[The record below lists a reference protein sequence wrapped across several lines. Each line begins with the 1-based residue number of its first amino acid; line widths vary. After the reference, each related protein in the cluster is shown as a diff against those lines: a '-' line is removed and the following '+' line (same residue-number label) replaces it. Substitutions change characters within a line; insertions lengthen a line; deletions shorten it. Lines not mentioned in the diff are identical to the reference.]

1 MRIVIDLQGAQS
13 DSRFRGIGRY
23 SLSLARAIAKNAGE
37 HEIWIALNAQLP
49 ESIADIRAAFS
60 GLIPDHRIRIF
71 EVPTSATPSPWM
83 ARSSEVIREFFL
95 STLQPDVVLVTSL
108 FEGYRSSAVTSIG
121 SIPTQY
127 KTATVLYD
135 LIPLMNKDVYL
146 ATTEQ
151 QDIYCRKIESLKNA
165 DALLAISDS
174 SRQEA
179 VQYLDISP
187 EKITNISAAIGDQFY
202 SRKLTPQAREEI
214 LRRLGIKGDFIL
226 YAPGGF
232 DPRKNFERLLQAY
245 GTLPSELKAQHSLVI
260 ASKLHPQQRLELLNL
275 AKRHGV
281 RTTELVLTG
290 YVEDEDLVALYSL
303 AKLFVFPS
311 THEGF
316 GLPVLEAM
324 ACGAPVIGSNC
335 SSVPEV
341 IGFPEA
347 LFDPLSIPA
356 IAAKIKQALQDEGF
370 RAQLIANA
378 VERAKAFSWDESAR
392 KALAALQALD
402 IQQETQDQDFSTE
415 ALYQQLLVL
424 SDDVPTDR
432 ELHRAAQ
439 SIVYNFS
446 VLDEKQLFLDV
457 SCIVHS
463 DAKSGIQRVVRS
475 LLHEFIKVPP
485 KGFSVRPIYHAN
497 GRFYYANKF
506 NALIDPTRTET
517 TDTPIDYRQDDLYL
531 SLDLNMHLAEELNPL
546 LVKMKNMGVQINH
559 VVYDLLLVHR
569 PDWWPAP
576 NPELFVNWLN
586 KITQVASRLICISG
600 AVSDELQAWIDEHP
614 PKRVEAGPL
623 IESFHLGA
631 DINNSMPSA
640 GLPDGA
646 TELLLR
652 FAAHPS
658 FLMVST
664 IEPRK
669 GHAQTLEAFE
679 RLWSEGLDINLVIV
693 GKRGWLMNDFI
704 TKMEK
709 HPERNRR
716 LYWLEGVSDEYLE
729 KIYSSSACLIAASE
743 GEGFGLPLIEAA
755 QHHLPMIVRDLA
767 VFREVAGDHAFYF
780 NGLSAEALGQAINAW
795 LRLFDAGEH
804 PTSMAMPWLT
814 WEESAQQLKSV
825 LFPED
830 SI

>member
-37 HEIWIALNAQLP
+37 HEVWIALNAQMP
-49 ESIADIRAAFS
+49 ESIADVRAAFS
-60 GLIPDHRIRIF
+60 GLIPDNQIRIF
-71 EVPTSATPSPWM
+71 EVPTNETPSPWV
-83 ARSSEVIREFFL
+83 ARCSEIIRESFL
-95 STLQPDVVLVTSL
+95 ATLQPDVVLLTSL
-108 FEGYRSSAVTSIG
+108 FEGYRSTAVTSIG
-121 SIPTQY
+121 AIPAQY

-135 LIPLMNKDVYL
+135 LIPLTNKEVYL
-146 ATTEQ
+146 PTAEQ
-151 QDIYCRKIESLKNA
+151 QDIYYRKIESLKNA
-165 DALLAISDS
+165 DVLLAISNS

-179 VQYLDISP
+179 VQHLEINP

-202 SRKLTPQAREEI
+202 SRKLAPHDRQEI
-214 LRRLGIKGDFIL
+214 LTRLGIKNEYIL

-232 DPRKNFERLLQAY
+232 DPRKNFERLLEAY
-245 GTLPSELKAQHSLVI
+245 GTLPSDIKAQYQLVI
-260 ASKLHPQQRLELLNL
+260 ASKLHPQHRLELLIL
-275 AKRHGV
+275 AKRSGV

-324 ACGAPVIGSNC
+324 ACGTPVIGSDC

-341 IGFPEA
+341 IGLADA
-347 LFDPLSIPA
+347 LFDPLSVPA
-356 IAAKIKQALQDEGF
+356 IAAKMKQALEDEAF
-370 RAQLIANA
+370 RVQLIENA
-378 VERAKAFSWDESAR
+378 VERAKSFSWDESAR
-392 KALAALQALD
+392 KALVALEAMDVQPPTLD
-402 IQQETQDQDFSTE
+402 QGISIQS
-415 ALYQQLLVL
+415 LYQQLLAL
-424 SDDVPTDR
+424 PGPLPTDR
-432 ELHRAAQ
+432 ELHRTAQ

-446 VLDEKQLFLDV
+446 AQDEKQLFLDV

-475 LLHEFIKVPP
+475 LLHEFITVPP
-485 KGFSVRPIYHAN
+485 KGFSVRPIYYAN
-497 GRFYYANKF
+497 DRFYYANKF
-506 NALIDPTRTET
+506 NSLIDPTWTEA
-517 TDTPIDYRQDDLYL
+517 TDTPIDYRQDDIYL
-531 SLDLNMHLAEELNPL
+531 SLDLNMHLTEELNPL
-546 LVKMKNMGVQINH
+546 LVKMKAMGVHINH
-559 VVYDLLLVHR
+559 VVYDLLLVQR

-576 NPELFVNWLN
+576 NPEMFVNWLN

-600 AVSDELQAWIDEHP
+600 AVASELQEWIDQHP

-652 FAAHPS
+652 FAAQPS

-679 RLWSEGLDINLVIV
+679 ALWSEGLDINLVIV

-716 LYWLEGVSDEYLE
+716 LFWLEGVSDEYLE
-729 KIYSSSACLIAASE
+729 KVYSSSACLIAASE

-755 QHHLPMIVRDLA
+755 QHHLPMIIRDLP
-767 VFREVAGDHAFYF
+767 VFREVAGEHAFYF
-780 NGLSAEALGQAINAW
+780 HGLSADELGQAIKAW
-795 LRLFDAGEH
+795 LALFDAGEH

-814 WEESAQQLKSV
+814 WEESAQQLKTV
-825 LFPED
+825 LFG
-830 SI
+830 SV